1 MISRKGE
8 VFEINVFLMIL
19 GFSRMKYLQLT
30 LDRNQDTLKSALI
43 NGFKYYQGIPKEIL
57 FDNMKTVV
65 DQSRSNFQEAV
76 INSHFYEFA
85 KDMGFEIIAC
95 RPYRLQT
102 KGKVEALAKL
112 MSRLQPYNHEFDTID
127 QLAEVVQMMNEDL
140 NMDISLATNKV
151 PIQ

>member
-1 MISRKGE
+1 MTSRLGE
-8 VFEINVFLMIL
+8 VFDINIFLMIL

-76 INSHFYEFA
+76 INQNFY
-85 KDMGFEIIAC
+85 
-95 RPYRLQT
+95 
-102 KGKVEALAKL
+102 
-112 MSRLQPYNHEFDTID
+112 
-127 QLAEVVQMMNEDL
+127 
-140 NMDISLATNKV
+140 
-151 PIQ
+151 